1 MTEEKK
7 NTEEKKENNMPM
19 PEPDFVKGSE
29 MDVLEEV
36 IARSEKR
43 LETIKKIKQVS
54 LSITNEDDWVIIN
67 NIPYLQASGA
77 EKVARLFGISWSNFS
92 YSVENLEDGHLLVI
106 CEGDFFMETRKE
118 KLCIQ
123 AIGVRSSKDAFF
135 SRGGKLSA
143 KDVDI
148 PSLYKSAY
156 TNCLN
161 NGIKRIL
168 GLRNL
173 TIEDLKAAGLRVEK
187 IKRVNYGKEEKKEG
201 KNEVWDKIME
211 LGYTKEE
218 VKKIQQE
225 KKFKSAE
232 ELYQYLKSQKEQNN
246 ATG

>member
-1 MTEEKK
+1 MKEEEKR
-7 NTEEKKENNMPM
+7 ENNVPV

-77 EKVARLFGISWSNFS
+77 EKIARLFGISWSNFS
-92 YSVENLEDGHLLVI
+92 YSVEHLDDGHLLVI
-106 CEGDFFMETRKE
+106 CEGDFFMETRRE

-143 KDVDI
+143 KDVDM
-148 PSLYKSAY
+148 PSLYKAAY
-156 TNCLN
+156 TNCLA

-173 TIEDLKAAGLRVEK
+173 TVEDLKVAGLKVEK
-187 IKRVNYGKEEKKEG
+187 IKRITYGKEEKKEER
-201 KNEVWDKIME
+201 KNEVWDKIRE

-218 VKKIQQE
+218 IKRIQQE
-225 KKFKSAE
+225 KKFKSAD
-232 ELYQYLKSQKEQNN
+232 ELYEYLKSLKDHKEN

>member
-1 MTEEKK
+1 MKEEEKR
-7 NTEEKKENNMPM
+7 ENNVPV

-77 EKVARLFGISWSNFS
+77 EKIARLFGISWSNFS
-92 YSVENLEDGHLLVI
+92 YSVEHLNDGHLLVI

-148 PSLYKSAY
+148 PSLYKASY
-156 TNCLN
+156 TNCLA

-173 TIEDLKAAGLRVEK
+173 TIEDLKAAGLDIGK
-187 IKRVNYGKEEKKEG
+187 IKKITYGKEEKKEE
-201 KNEVWDKIME
+201 KRNEVWDRITE
-211 LGYTKEE
+211 LGYSKEE

-225 KKFKSAE
+225 KKFKSLN
-232 ELYQYLKSQKEQNN
+232 ELYEYLKSQKEQQN
-246 ATG
+246 AGG